1 MIHLTKRQKE
11 IVVAGISIIADKG
24 IQSLS
29 IRNVA
34 NSVGISEPAIYR
46 HFENKNDLL
55 LHITHYIIDDWENV
69 IRQNWNVDIPA
80 LDELGLIM
88 REVVHSFAEDENVAA
103 ASYSLLL
110 LLQKDKPIL
119 QKIQSVIEL
128 AIVRT
133 DGILEKGQEAGEV
146 RNGIPARELA
156 MIIFGALRLLIE
168 RWNLSSNSFDIKA
181 EWDLLWFAL
190 KKMIG
195 ARQ

>member
-11 IVVAGISIIADKG
+11 IIVSGLSIIADRG

-34 NSVGISEPAIYR
+34 NRVGISEPAIYR

-103 ASYSLLL
+103 ASYSLL